1 VSTDSA
7 PTATG
12 DFGPD
17 GGRTHGRTVAGI
29 ENRRE
34 QLLPG
39 GENALQVRLKDEA
52 LAPAQSVDPPGEAR
66 RSGIGEGRTRPLY
79 GIGWTAVTPK
89 EGYTHLSLT
98 G

>member
-1 VSTDSA
+1 MSTDST
-7 PTATG
+7 PTATR

-17 GGRTHGRTVAGI
+17 GERTHGRTVVEI

-34 QLLPG
+34 RLPPV
-39 GENALQVRLKDEA
+39 GENALQVRPKDEA

-89 EGYTHLSLT
+89 DVYTHLSLT